1 MPAPSTVEQPAELLA
16 YLFAAYSNEKKTKVR
31 QWLKHGAVQV
41 NGRSITQFNHP
52 LEVGD
57 VVTFAGKEVTQAAS
71 ELPAGLKVLYE
82 DAALLVIEK
91 PARLL
96 SMASETERERT
107 AYAFLTTYV
116 RRGDATSAD
125 RVWIVHRLDRD
136 ASGLMVF
143 AKTEAVKQA
152 LQAEWHK
159 AEKKYL
165 AIVEGALPAD
175 SGKFESHLN
184 ESAPFKVFSA
194 PPSDRTRLAITNYQV
209 LKRGKSR
216 TLVEVRIETG
226 RRNQIRVHMAD
237 AGCPIVGD
245 RKYGAKTNAA
255 HRLALHAAGLSFAH
269 PVSGET
275 LKFESALPRELA
287 GLV

>member
-1 MPAPSTVEQPAELLA
+1 MPAPRTVEQPAELLA
-16 YLFAAYSNEKKTKVR
+16 YLFAAYASEKKTKVR
-31 QWLKHGAVQV
+31 QWLKHGAVLV

-52 LEVGD
+52 LQVGD

-71 ELPAGLKVLYE
+71 ELPAGLEVLFE
-82 DAALLVIEK
+82 DDALLVIEK

-107 AYAFLTTYV
+107 AYCAAYHLCTA
-116 RRGDATSAD
+116 RRCEQRQARVDRASLGPRCFGAD
-125 RVWIVHRLDRD
+125 
-136 ASGLMVF
+136 GLREDGSR
-143 AKTEAVKQA
+143 EAR
-152 LQAEWHK
+152 LQAEWSR
-159 AEKKYL
+159 AKKQYL

-175 SGKFESHLN
+175 NGKFESHLN

-209 LKRGKSR
+209 LKRSSSR
-216 TLVEVRIETG
+216 TLVEVKIETG

-269 PVSGET
+269 PVSGEV
-275 LKFESALPRELA
+275 LKFESPLPRELA

>member
-1 MPAPSTVEQPAELLA
+1 MPAPRTVEQPAELLA
-16 YLFAAYSNEKKTKVR
+16 YLFAAYANEKKTKVR

-52 LEVGD
+52 LQPGD

-71 ELPAGLKVLYE
+71 ELPAGLEVLYE
-82 DAALLVIEK
+82 DDALLVIEK

-96 SMASETERERT
+96 SMASETEHQRT

-116 RRGDATSAD
+116 RRGDSSSPA

-143 AKTEAVKQA
+143 AKTEEVKQS
-152 LQAEWHK
+152 LQAEWSK
-159 AEKKYL
+159 AKKQYL
-165 AIVEGALPAD
+165 AIVEGTLPAD
-175 SGKFESHLN
+175 SGKFESYLN

-194 PPSDRTRLAITNYQV
+194 PSSDRTRLAITNYQV
-209 LKRGKSR
+209 LKRAKSR

-255 HRLALHAAGLSFAH
+255 HRLALHAAGLKFTH
-269 PVSGET
+269 PVSGEV
-275 LKFESALPRELA
+275 LNFESALPRELA